1 MGEKSRKKTSFL
13 IYRSD
18 RPMIEALTDQ
28 QAGMLFKALFVFA
41 DTDEI
46 VSIPDPVVNAF
57 YKMMV
62 DKMKRDNQKYEARCE
77 QNSKNQ
83 LERWNKAQIQEL
95 QAKKKMLIESGLST
109 EVVDK
114 QLKDAI
120 EKSGIPPDTT
130 VYDRIQTNTKD
141 TTVYDRI
148 HSNTK
153 HTDIDRD
160 IDTDRDIDR
169 DREPDREI
177 DRDRGAGERGRKNPN
192 DELSAL
198 RMRFTKMAKQKL
210 SSADFSEIM
219 NHVLSDVSRMNP
231 DEQESWFKEKLS
243 TMGG

>member
-1 MGEKSRKKTSFL
+1 MKEKSRKKTSFL

-18 RPMIEALTDQ
+18 RPLIDSLTDQ
-28 QAGMLFKALFVFA
+28 QAGMLFKSLFAYA
-41 DTDEI
+41 DTEEI
-46 VSIPDPVVNAF
+46 VSIPDAGVNML
-57 YKMMV
+57 YRIMV
-62 DKMKRDNQKYEARCE
+62 EKMKRDNQKYEERCE
-77 QNSKNQ
+77 QNSRNQ
-83 LERWNKAQIQEL
+83 QARWHKAQIREL
-95 QAKKKMLIESGLST
+95 QEKKKMLIESGLST

-120 EKSGIPPDTT
+120 EKSGIPP
-130 VYDRIQTNTKD
+130 D

-243 TMGG
+243 TMGGYDE